1 MASPVQ
7 IKRSAVAGKIPLT
20 SDLALSEL
28 AINTHDGKLYTKT
41 DRGGSVAI
49 TEIGK
54 TGGEFTE
61 SVQLAAGSTEVYS
74 GAYYPF
80 VSQADIGTDPNQIS
94 VNHMLGRLAFQDELA
109 SVIPAQTPPGGAKE
123 INFEY
128 VSDTSIKVRMRGS
141 DGTVRSATLTLS

>member
-1 MASPVQ
+1 MANPVK

-20 SDLALSEL
+20 TDLQLSEL
-28 AINTHDGKLYTKT
+28 AVNTYDGKLYTKT
-41 DRGGSVAI
+41 DRNGNITI

-54 TGGEFTE
+54 TGGTFTD
-61 SVQLAAGSTEVYS
+61 SVQLAAGSTELYS
-74 GAYYPF
+74 GTYYPF
-80 VSQADIGTDPNQIS
+80 VSQVDIGTDPNQIS

>member
-1 MASPVQ
+1 MANPVQ

-20 SDLALSEL
+20 SDLTLSEL

-61 SVQLAAGSTEVYS
+61 SVQLASGSTEVYG

-80 VSQADIGTDPNQIS
+80 VSQVDIGTDPNQIS

-109 SVIPAQTPPGGAKE
+109 SLLPAEAVPGGAKE

-141 DGTVRSATLTLS
+141 DGVVRSATLTLS